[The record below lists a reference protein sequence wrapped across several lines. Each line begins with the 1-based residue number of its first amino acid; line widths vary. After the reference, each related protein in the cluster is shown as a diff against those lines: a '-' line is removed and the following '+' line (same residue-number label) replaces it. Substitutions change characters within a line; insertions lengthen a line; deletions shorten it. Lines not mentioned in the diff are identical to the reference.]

1 MRRTSKSEVLALSG
15 LVLLAALACK
25 KFGGGSDEE
34 TSSASAPASGDS
46 TGVPECDDYLAKYSK
61 CVEDKVP
68 AVAKPG
74 IQQSIDKMRETYRTT
89 AQTPAAKAGLAQ
101 GCTQALE
108 TTKQAMASYG
118 CTW

>member
-68 AVAKPG
+68 A
-74 IQQSIDKMRETYRTT
+74 
-89 AQTPAAKAGLAQ
+89 
-101 GCTQALE
+101 
-108 TTKQAMASYG
+108 
-118 CTW
+118 